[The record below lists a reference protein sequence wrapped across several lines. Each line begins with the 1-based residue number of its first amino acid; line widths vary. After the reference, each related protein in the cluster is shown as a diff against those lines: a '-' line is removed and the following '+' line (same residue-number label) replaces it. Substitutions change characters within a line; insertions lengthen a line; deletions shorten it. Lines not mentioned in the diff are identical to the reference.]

1 MDEAPR
7 TNLIALRDA
16 RQRAEA
22 LITTRYAEG
31 VIDDDALDTRLER
44 LNAADSVAAI
54 DELIADLV
62 DPATAPTVALVPL
75 GDAAMRPYSA
85 TDPRLQQI
93 PDEREVTAMFASVE
107 QHGQWVPG
115 RRTRVVDMFA
125 SARLDLREAVLGP
138 GPTLIEINC
147 VFAELVMI
155 VPPELAVRVEARLLF
170 SSLERDP
177 NIREQPRS
185 PDEPLVIVK
194 GLVLFASFELR
205 ERLVGE
211 SRRQA
216 RRRRRALR
224 KAAKRRAALPEGR
237 S

>member
-62 DPATAPTVALVPL
+62 DPATAPTVALVPVGNASML
-75 GDAAMRPYSA
+75 EHGAAHA
-85 TDPRLQQI
+85 RLRQI
-93 PDEREVTAMFASVE
+93 PDERAVTAVFASVE

-115 RRTRVVDMFA
+115 RRTRVVDVFA

-147 VFAELVMI
+147 VFASLEMI

-170 SSLERDP
+170 SSLERDAG
-177 NIREQPRS
+177 IREQPRS
-185 PDEPLVIVK
+185 ADEPLVIIT
-194 GLVLFASFELR
+194 GLVLFANFELR

-211 SRRQA
+211 SGRQA
-216 RRRRRALR
+216 RRRHKALR